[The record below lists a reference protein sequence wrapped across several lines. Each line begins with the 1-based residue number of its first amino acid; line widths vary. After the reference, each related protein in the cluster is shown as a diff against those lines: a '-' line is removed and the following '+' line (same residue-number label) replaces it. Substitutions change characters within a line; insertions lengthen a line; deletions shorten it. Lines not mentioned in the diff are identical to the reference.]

1 MTQFGLG
8 IWAVSLLGLRQCFF
22 ELKLDGFRGLAD
34 TMNGRMPSKNRNRPK
49 RFQHLLDALPPNCV
63 FDREICALDAD
74 GRPVFKDLMF
84 GRREPFMSP
93 SMCWLPMGE
102 CNRPTAKRSE
112 STTHPDRPTL
122 PAPEARLGHR
132 GRQSGIPGSM

>member
-8 IWAVSLLGLRQCFF
+8 IWAVSLLGLRPCFF

-34 TMNGRMPSKNRNRPK
+34 TMNGRMLSKNRNRPK

-84 GRREPFMSP
+84 GRREPVYVAFDV
-93 SMCWLPMGE
+93 LV
-102 CNRPTAKRSE
+102 A
-112 STTHPDRPTL
+112 D
-122 PAPEARLGHR
+122 
-132 GRQSGIPGSM
+132 GRM